1 MPNRTVRVECAPGLS
16 AVLTMVARR
25 GAYQSAAEPA
35 SVVAAPAQAGARAQA
50 QREIPAAVVDPVSIL
65 SRSRIGG
72 CPMRRAKLIS
82 KTSLAI
88 IVLTGCCANVAVAQS
103 QKMFASPAAA
113 SIALFNAV
121 QSNDQRAMR
130 DILGPQAG
138 TIVSSGDDTEDASDR
153 ATFIHRYQEMHRLV
167 REPDG
172 STMLYIGARNWPMPI
187 PLVASGQSWRFDTEA
202 GKREILYR
210 RVGGN
215 EVSTIRICQALVAA
229 QKEYFAMQ
237 HNRYAA
243 QFFSDTGQHNG
254 LYWQAVA
261 GQPRSPIGPLVAAA
275 DAGRGASSRNEAP
288 SAYHGY
294 LYRILTR
301 QGGNALG
308 GARNY
313 VRSGQMTA
321 GFAFIAYP
329 VEYRSSGVMT
339 FIVGADGVVHEKD
352 LGPNTA
358 VLAKAMVAFNPGSS

>member
-1 MPNRTVRVECAPGLS
+1 
-16 AVLTMVARR
+16 
-25 GAYQSAAEPA
+25 
-35 SVVAAPAQAGARAQA
+35 
-50 QREIPAAVVDPVSIL
+50 
-65 SRSRIGG
+65 
-72 CPMRRAKLIS
+72 MRRAKLIS

-138 TIVSSGDDTEDASDR
+138 TIVSSGDDTEDANDR
-153 ATFIHRYQEMHRLV
+153 AIFIRRYQEMHRLV

-187 PLVASGQSWRFDTEA
+187 PLVNAGESWRFDTEA
-202 GKREILYR
+202 GKQEILYR

-215 EVSTIRICQALVAA
+215 EIATIRICQALVAA
-229 QKEYFAMQ
+229 QKEYFTMQ

-243 QFFSDTGQHNG
+243 QFFSDAGQHNG

-261 GQPRSPIGPLVAAA
+261 GQPKSPVGPLVAAA
-275 DAGRGASSRNEAP
+275 DAAGNAKGINEMP

-301 QGGNALG
+301 QGGNARG
-308 GARNY
+308 GAKNY
-313 VRSGQMTA
+313 VRNGKMTA

-329 VEYRSSGVMT
+329 VEYGSSGVMT
-339 FIVGADGVVHEKD
+339 FLVSADGVVHEKD
-352 LGPNTA
+352 LGQNTA
-358 VLAKAMVAFNPGSS
+358 VLAKAMVAYNPDSSWRHSEDEQEQAAARQKP